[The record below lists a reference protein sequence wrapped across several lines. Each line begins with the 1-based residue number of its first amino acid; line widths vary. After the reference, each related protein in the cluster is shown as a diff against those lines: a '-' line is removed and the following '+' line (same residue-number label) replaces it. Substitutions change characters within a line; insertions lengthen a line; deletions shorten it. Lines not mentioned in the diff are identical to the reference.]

1 MNVLFTLFVRLF
13 FFFCPEVVCACVC
26 ENSIIIIIIIC
37 IGLTIII
44 QFIAVHKFSYI
55 LPASILFLCH
65 RFCHFYYFRV
75 LARKRKCESLI
86 DHQAINI
93 QKGKYLSD
101 TCQVQLSRS
110 LSFVHARSLSS
121 FYICV
126 CVCLYNR
133 CQKINGN
140 GYFYV
145 HIVWASGWE
154 KGVARMNKTE

>member
-1 MNVLFTLFVRLF
+1 VNVLFTLFVRLF

-126 CVCLYNR
+126 CACITGA
-133 CQKINGN
+133 K
-140 GYFYV
+140 
-145 HIVWASGWE
+145 
-154 KGVARMNKTE
+154 K